1 MVGLLD
7 LLNQEKAERA
17 AERRAQFVLQQHLGG
32 QGTVPLSQAGDST
45 LVMMKKAM
53 NMSKL
58 GGGKERGGEAGQ
70 QAGQTLPRHEAP
82 QFHENRHMY
91 ERAGRTCLLNR
102 MRSEHSGTHKE
113 NQAHGQQQQTGKRL
127 IQSPKSSIS
136 DRSRLRE
143 RELFIAT

>member
-1 MVGLLD
+1 MNRERERMREREISTRSPGGFSAQKAQKTSQAPRLAVSHERKETHMVGLLD

-58 GGGKERGGEAGQ
+58 GGKERGGDAGQ

-82 QFHENRHMY
+82 QFHENRHVY
-91 ERAGRTCLLNR
+91 
-102 MRSEHSGTHKE
+102 
-113 NQAHGQQQQTGKRL
+113 
-127 IQSPKSSIS
+127 
-136 DRSRLRE
+136 
-143 RELFIAT
+143 